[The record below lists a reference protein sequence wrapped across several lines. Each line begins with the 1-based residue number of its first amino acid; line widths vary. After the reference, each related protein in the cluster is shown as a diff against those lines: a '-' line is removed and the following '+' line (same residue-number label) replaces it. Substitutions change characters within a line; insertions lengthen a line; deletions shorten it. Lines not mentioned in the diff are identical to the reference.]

1 MVPQPRKRQRTSAQ
15 GQSTLDQAWETDK
28 LQEVLTAAKSAHHLA
43 EPILATITNAV
54 EKHGNISGWIDSLT
68 KTPEALQFWGR
79 QLHTL
84 FPPQMSRDYLGS
96 QPGGWPDN
104 KLMPVHLWM
113 LSWSE
118 EDGFSLP
125 SNDDMLLMISM
136 VLTAGFLT
144 DPATPGVE
152 ALSVRKGK
160 RQESPVLLEFITS
173 VETESGTMNQ
183 KRIINEQVGI
193 GSIGY
198 IKGLKRSLAAL
209 AIVAAI
215 VVLEILNVHEMWP
228 SLWMSFCTAIVTY
241 SNTDVDEAFLTAVDV
256 THRRLVVHRACLFLL
271 LCATASHLPCL
282 ALLPL
287 RRRCPESDYTS
298 ARRPWEGHQRADIA
312 PTCSSG

>member
-1 MVPQPRKRQRTSAQ
+1 
-15 GQSTLDQAWETDK
+15 
-28 LQEVLTAAKSAHHLA
+28 
-43 EPILATITNAV
+43 
-54 EKHGNISGWIDSLT
+54 
-68 KTPEALQFWGR
+68 
-79 QLHTL
+79 
-84 FPPQMSRDYLGS
+84 
-96 QPGGWPDN
+96 
-104 KLMPVHLWM
+104 MPVHLWM

-215 VVLEILNVHEMWP
+215 VVLDCRLYTSDAADDLMRVERGG
-228 SLWMSFCTAIVTY
+228 
-241 SNTDVDEAFLTAVDV
+241 
-256 THRRLVVHRACLFLL
+256 RRTTEKQSK
-271 LCATASHLPCL
+271 ATISIG
-282 ALLPL
+282 
-287 RRRCPESDYTS
+287 RRRS
-298 ARRPWEGHQRADIA
+298 Q
-312 PTCSSG
+312 